1 MTRFFSISLLLLASI
16 ASRAQQ
22 VTITGDVYDMLTNRP
37 LSGVSII
44 NQQLGFSAV
53 TDANGKFVISVG
65 KTDVLFLFYPSYHT
79 IKFSLADSVLR
90 NLYLMELPMEPLSTG
105 LNQTVIIRAP
115 KTLEEIEAD
124 RKKLGI
130 TPRELDKPQI
140 SPFTS
145 PISALYEMLS
155 ARAQEREKLKKQIV
169 ENERRKIF
177 FELLRY
183 YNENEL
189 IDLPE
194 DYYDDFESFCSLPV
208 EFIKTNTDYTITKT
222 IVELYNKYGRL
233 NGLIK

>member
-1 MTRFFSISLLLLASI
+1 MKHVLFVLALVITVGVAAQKVTLRGVVYDLLA
-16 ASRAQQ
+16 
-22 VTITGDVYDMLTNRP
+22 NRP

-44 NQQLGFSAV
+44 NPQSGFSAV
-53 TDANGKFVISVG
+53 TDADGKFDISIS
-65 KTDVLFLFYPSYHT
+65 KQDVMFLFYPTYHT
-79 IKFSLADSVLR
+79 VKFSLNDSTDR
-90 NLYLMELPMEPLSTG
+90 TSYYMTLPMEPLSTG

-115 KTLEEIEAD
+115 KTLEDIEAD

-130 TPRELDKPQI
+130 TPRELEKPQTNF
-140 SPFTS
+140 FTS

-194 DYYDDFESFCSLPV
+194 DYYDDFERFCSLPV
-208 EFIKTNTDYTITKT
+208 DFIKNNTDYTITKT

-233 NGLIK
+233 NGIIK